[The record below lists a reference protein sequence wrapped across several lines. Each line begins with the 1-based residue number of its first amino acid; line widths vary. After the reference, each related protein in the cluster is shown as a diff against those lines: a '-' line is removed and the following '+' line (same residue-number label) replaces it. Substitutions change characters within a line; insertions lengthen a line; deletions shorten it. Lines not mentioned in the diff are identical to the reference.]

1 MSFLPWGPGL
11 LIVLVCLALV
21 GTAFYS
27 VSSAQA
33 VTPFTPDA
41 AFSIPAYNATVFFAL
56 DGSYTQ
62 ATLQND
68 TWTFNDLTFSNSVSL
83 SSFSVSAQNCN
94 VTLYFSG
101 LFQGYLRVGEA
112 GLLQYNVTGAGVQ
125 RFNFGLS
132 PSFATDVRYRDLMV
146 RFSSEFF
153 TNSSEVV
160 QESEGWQLS
169 SDGSV
174 TVTGAVT
181 GASIMYVDYSQMY
194 ADSTQPFYV
203 QHSVTI
209 AAVALVLLL
218 VAVGLALRFR
228 SKKPVEAV

>member
-1 MSFLPWGPGL
+1 MAS
-11 LIVLVCLALV
+11 ARAA
-21 GTAFYS
+21 TAFT
-27 VSSAQA
+27 VD
-33 VTPFTPDA
+33 T
-41 AFSIPAYNATVFFAL
+41 AFSIPAFNATVFFEL
-56 DGSYTQ
+56 DGTYTQ

-68 TWTFNDLTFSNSVSL
+68 TWTFKGLMFSNSVSL

-101 LFQGYLRVGEA
+101 LFRGYLRAGEA

-160 QESEGWQLS
+160 NEGEGWRLS

-174 TVTGAVT
+174 TVTSAVT

-194 ADSTQPFYV
+194 NDSTKPFYV

-209 AAVALVLLL
+209 VAVALVLLL

-228 SKKPVEAV
+228 SKKRVEAV